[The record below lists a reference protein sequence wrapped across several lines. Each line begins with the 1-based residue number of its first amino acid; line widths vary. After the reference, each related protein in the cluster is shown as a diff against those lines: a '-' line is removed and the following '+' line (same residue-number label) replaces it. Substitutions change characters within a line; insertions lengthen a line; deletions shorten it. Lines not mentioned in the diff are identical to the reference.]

1 MNVFEVEFRLEIII
15 KMKNLDY
22 SMENLCQSKD
32 VVGKTGFLS
41 TPNYPHGFLSNLN
54 CPCVLMASPGHS
66 IILEIIDFHLPI
78 CAEAGLILWLGQDFQ
93 TKCLIQ
99 DPVTLIS
106 QYQQNITLRF
116 YSLKSHQQGGILM
129 KYSVSPETDNG
140 TIRLQCSAE
149 STMVSR
155 SHYLPNLKTSSL
167 ISNIVD
173 QTDSIDLSINDE
185 NDSPRPLRMVST
197 NQSIHKKS
205 KIHLVTNPF
214 IFHLVRF
221 IHE

>member
-1 MNVFEVEFRLEIII
+1 MIR
-15 KMKNLDY
+15 MMNLDY

-41 TPNYPHGFLSNLN
+41 TPNYPHGFSSNLN
-54 CPCVLMASPGHS
+54 CPCVLIASPGHS

-93 TKCLIQ
+93 TKCLTQ

-155 SHYLPNLKTSSL
+155 SILSQNFPILKTSSFM
-167 ISNIVD
+167 SNIVD

-185 NDSPRPLRMVST
+185 NDSPRSFRPIST
-197 NQSIHKKS
+197 NQSTHKKS
-205 KIHLVTNPF
+205 NIHLF
-214 IFHLVRF
+214 INTFSFFFSIRF
-221 IHE
+221 IHD